1 MGASPITSISW
12 EKALADAM
20 GSHRS
25 RTTARDTTIPA
36 QPPRA
41 WTKRAPISHSRL
53 GARLQATEARVK
65 MVTPSSNG
73 GRRPKRSAKG
83 P

>member
-1 MGASPITSISW
+1 MAEDT
-12 EKALADAM
+12 

-41 WTKRAPISHSRL
+41 WMKRAVINHSRL
-53 GARLQATEARVK
+53 GARAQATEARVNS
-65 MVTPSSNG
+65 VTPASSG
-73 GRRPKRSAKG
+73 GRRPKRSAMG